1 MASPSLNTPSDLGF
15 LPSPTSPQRAQSSS
29 WKSVFRFPS
38 ASSKRIPSNATSLTF
53 DTLSPPPLVPG
64 RGTSIPATAIPTL
77 SPASLISDPRSSYN
91 SSTTQST
98 DSSPPDSRSR
108 FMSSP
113 HRVFAPA
120 IAQHNHPVPSVG
132 ALSSTGSPANARP
145 HIKSEKQRIALSKST
160 GSPRGKGTPVHPLQ
174 TSTSYIPSPTPLRS
188 RAGIPLNPKAMASR
202 FIRRV
207 ASAPNAKGLFF
218 AGLRSPATTKNG
230 FLAPGDTIPPVP
242 PLSPSYEKG
251 TDSLETLSSSSSRG
265 VNGLLSPPATAS
277 VLSMKDRPNGAKES
291 PGKVAFKRTYSSNS
305 IKVREVKTI
314 VRQFNASA
322 SQVIPAR
329 SKLALR
335 ISSRSECLGRG
346 TLVGC
351 TLYGKRR
358 PTSFLR

>member
-1 MASPSLNTPSDLGF
+1 MASSSLNTPSDLGF
-15 LPSPTSPQRAQSSS
+15 LLSPTTPQGSQSSS

-38 ASSKRIPSNATSLTF
+38 TSNKRIPSNATSLTF
-53 DTLSPPPLVPG
+53 DTLSPPPSVSG
-64 RGTSIPATAIPTL
+64 RGMSIPATAIPTL
-77 SPASLISDPRSSYN
+77 SPVSISDQRSSYN

-108 FMSSP
+108 LMSSP
-113 HRVFAPA
+113 HQVFVPA
-120 IAQHNHPVPSVG
+120 MAHHNHPVPSVG
-132 ALSSTGSPANARP
+132 ALSSTGTPASARP

-174 TSTSYIPSPTPLRS
+174 TSTSYIPSPTPSRS
-188 RAGIPLNPKAMASR
+188 RTGIPLNPKAIASR

-207 ASAPNAKGLFF
+207 ASAPNAKGMFF

-242 PLSPSYEKG
+242 PLLPSYEKG

-265 VNGLLSPPATAS
+265 ANGLLSPPATAS
-277 VLSMKDRPNGAKES
+277 VLSMKDRPSGAKES
-291 PGKVAFKRTYSSNS
+291 PDKVAFKRTYSSNS

>member
-1 MASPSLNTPSDLGF
+1 MASPSLNTPSDFGF
-15 LPSPTSPQRAQSSS
+15 LPRPTTPQRSQSSS

-38 ASSKRIPSNATSLTF
+38 ASNKRIPSNATTLTF
-53 DTLSPPPLVPG
+53 DTLSPPSPVSG
-64 RGTSIPATAIPTL
+64 RGMSIPATAIPTL
-77 SPASLISDPRSSYN
+77 SPASFISDQRSSYN

-120 IAQHNHPVPSVG
+120 MAHRNRPVG
-132 ALSSTGSPANARP
+132 ALSSTGAPANARP

-174 TSTSYIPSPTPLRS
+174 TSASYIPSPTPLRS
-188 RAGIPLNPKAMASR
+188 RTGIPLNPKAMASR

-218 AGLRSPATTKNG
+218 AGLRSSAATKNG

-277 VLSMKDRPNGAKES
+277 VLSMKDQFNGAKES

-329 SKLALR
+329 SKLVLR